1 MKGILFALWG
11 VLMLTASGWS
21 AAAGLKLTVLV
32 DNTAHAPGTKGRWGF
47 ACLVENAGP
56 APILFDTGPDAAV
69 LAENARRLG
78 VDLGAVGWV
87 VLSHEHHDHIGGLAA
102 ALAAAPRATICPLGA
117 FAAALAPAVRKAGA
131 ALKPL
136 DEPTELCPGVW
147 TTGAL
152 GRRIP
157 EQALVL
163 DTPDGLVVIT
173 GCAHPG
179 VVEMVDRAC
188 TLRKGAIRLVLGG
201 FHLGGLDDTAVDAVI
216 AAFRSRNVAFV
227 APTHCTGDRA
237 IARFQ
242 AAFGDR
248 FVPAGSGRV
257 IEPARLGARR

>member
-11 VLMLTASGWS
+11 ALMLTASGWS

-117 FAAALAPAVRKAGA
+117 FAAALAPTVRKAGA

-152 GRRIP
+152 GRRIR
-157 EQALVL
+157 AGAGAGHARRAGGDHRVRASGRRG
-163 DTPDGLVVIT
+163 DGGSEIR
-173 GCAHPG
+173 HPA
-179 VVEMVDRAC
+179 ER
-188 TLRKGAIRLVLGG
+188 
-201 FHLGGLDDTAVDAVI
+201 
-216 AAFRSRNVAFV
+216 
-227 APTHCTGDRA
+227 GD
-237 IARFQ
+237 
-242 AAFGDR
+242 
-248 FVPAGSGRV
+248 PAGAGR
-257 IEPARLGARR
+257 IPPGRSE